1 MYKTTVF
8 SSTQTKS
15 IINWPLPSR
24 CLIPAKY
31 IPTWPGDGW
40 SARRDPGNFSFR
52 IQEGSKLLNENEK
65 IEISPGLCP
74 HPRTQSQNRAS
85 HPWPVQ
91 ALQPCVDNGVNLL
104 KLQTAK
110 ATSFRLLKNCF
121 SPPWRRPGPSRCL
134 SHCLLLRL
142 SLVLVTVVLE
152 PDLHLQQK
160 VSVLPPLCFYFWS
173 FCWVWFG
180 LVWFGLFW
188 WGSGS
193 SSTDTST
200 HGREKEM
207 GNRANLD
214 LSFKY
219 ILLQK
224 EFQIYSS

>member
-1 MYKTTVF
+1 M
-8 SSTQTKS
+8 
-15 IINWPLPSR
+15 
-24 CLIPAKY
+24 
-31 IPTWPGDGW
+31 
-40 SARRDPGNFSFR
+40 
-52 IQEGSKLLNENEK
+52 NEK

-91 ALQPCVDNGVNLL
+91 ALQPCVGNGVNLL

-121 SPPWRRPGPSRCL
+121 SPPWRRPGPSRRL

-180 LVWFGLFW
+180 FDFGLVWIVLVRVWLQLHWHEHPRQREGDGKQSEFGL
-188 WGSGS
+188 
-193 SSTDTST
+193 
-200 HGREKEM
+200 
-207 GNRANLD
+207 
-214 LSFKY
+214 
-219 ILLQK
+219 
-224 EFQIYSS
+224 EFQIYSSTKRVSDIFFLNGKHSFRYILLQWEAEFIKRAAMESLHSTYEKSLTI